1 MSRSTSQP
9 PTLASTLPP
18 ERSTLATARPRLL
31 PVRLC
36 LNMSVANNPTMLPGS
51 ANLCLFALRPR
62 PWKQRQGVRRHHRH
76 WQARSRWNGRHWL
89 SLDLGCCWYAL
100 THTAVSIMKRTQ
112 PIELCSHLYN
122 PQVLEAVSRSTS
134 PPPTL
139 ASTLPLERSTLATA
153 RPRLLL
159 VRQFAA
165 RVSSASGSLPSN
177 NRPWKQRQ
185 GVRRHHRHWQARSR
199 WNGRHW
205 IPLDLGCCWY
215 VLTHTAISNKG
226 FAHLYPYFLPNN
238 RPWKQ
243 RLGVRRHHRHWQARS
258 CWQRRCRLSLYQH
271 RRWSWSQR
279 SRVRAHCRPW
289 IDGRHWHCVTSLRSP
304 VRPRAHH
311 PTGHR
316 CGRTRPG
323 S

>member
-1 MSRSTSQP
+1 VSRSTSQP

-215 VLTHTAISNKG
+215 AFALLPSRIRALLISIPTS
-226 FAHLYPYFLPNN
+226 YP
-238 RPWKQ
+238 
-243 RLGVRRHHRHWQARS
+243 
-258 CWQRRCRLSLYQH
+258 
-271 RRWSWSQR
+271 
-279 SRVRAHCRPW
+279 
-289 IDGRHWHCVTSLRSP
+289 T
-304 VRPRAHH
+304 
-311 PTGHR
+311 TG
-316 CGRTRPG
+316 PG
-323 S
+323 SSVSEYVATTDIGKHAPAGTVDTGYRSTSVAAGTC